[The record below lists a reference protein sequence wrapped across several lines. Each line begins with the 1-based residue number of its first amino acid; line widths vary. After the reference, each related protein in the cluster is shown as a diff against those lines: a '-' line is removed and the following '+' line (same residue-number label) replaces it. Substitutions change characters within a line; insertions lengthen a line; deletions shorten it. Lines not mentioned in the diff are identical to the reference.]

1 MDRYALRIE
10 IDELYADY
18 VACLDEDELE
28 RWPEFFTD
36 PCLYKIVPRENYE
49 RDLPLAL
56 VMCESQGMLRDRVAA
71 VRKTNVFAPRALRH
85 LVSSIRI
92 SEEPDGGLRV
102 RANFALLQ
110 STIDQGVAVF
120 NAGRYLDHLVRL
132 DGRLK
137 FQEKLCILDGNLIA
151 GSLIYPV

>member
-18 VACLDEDELE
+18 VACLDDDELE

-36 PCLYKIVPRENYE
+36 SCLYKIVPRENYE

-56 VMCESQGMLRDRVAA
+56 MMCESQGMLRDRVAA
-71 VRKTNVFAPRALRH
+71 VRKTSVFAPRALRH
-85 LVSSIRI
+85 LVGSIRI
-92 SEEPDGGLRV
+92 NEEPDGGLRV
-102 RANFALLQ
+102 RANFVLMQ

-120 NAGRYLDHLVRL
+120 NAGQYLDRLVRL

-137 FQEKLCILDGNLIA
+137 FQEKLCILDGSLIA
-151 GSLIYPV
+151 GSLIYPI